1 MQGQQSP
8 KVPWRM
14 WPTNLNFILPS
25 TTWVSTVADII
36 LGTRGRALRS
46 GPTPAPQRQASRE
59 ARNGSPL
66 GRSCLASS
74 SDPCSAQEW
83 PPGAATVPGCVGL
96 GFAQPDDSSISP
108 WGGGPRGT
116 GLWGSSPSHTW
127 LTFWSRCHSWFG
139 SNSGPAG
146 KLLPGLWLKE
156 TWPDLDPTPGRTLNL
171 QSPHPRGS
179 RGLSLIL
186 LKEGKRPGRLALPP
200 GAGGQPVPDH
210 PGLGVERGGPIP
222 LTGGGRCKCL
232 LSERLREQRGQRG
245 ASASFVHASPEPG
258 QRTLYP
264 RGLRPWERPH
274 PRLLTSDEQV
284 LQGAQALGKSHCW
297 PVFW

>member
-1 MQGQQSP
+1 M
-8 KVPWRM
+8 
-14 WPTNLNFILPS
+14 
-25 TTWVSTVADII
+25 
-36 LGTRGRALRS
+36 
-46 GPTPAPQRQASRE
+46 
-59 ARNGSPL
+59 
-66 GRSCLASS
+66 
-74 SDPCSAQEW
+74 
-83 PPGAATVPGCVGL
+83 GL
-96 GFAQPDDSSISP
+96 GFAQPDHSSISP

-116 GLWGSSPSHTW
+116 GLRGSSPSHTW

-139 SNSGPAG
+139 CNSGPAG

-186 LKEGKRPGRLALPP
+186 LKEGKRPRALRPP
-200 GAGGQPVPDH
+200 SWSRGPTCSH
-210 PGLGVERGGPIP
+210 PGLGVERGGPIT
-222 LTGGGRCKCL
+222 LTSGGRCKCL
-232 LSERLREQRGQRG
+232 LSERRREQRSQRR

-258 QRTLYP
+258 RRTLYL

-274 PRLLTSDEQV
+274 PCLLTSVEQV
-284 LQGAQALGKSHCW
+284 LQGAQALEKSHCW